1 VAPSAFSAPARAVA
15 AQEIPAN
22 FNVWRRVNCMN
33 NLFLGDVNGL
43 GNTPFLRTTRMRQQ
57 RCYFAFAAILA
68 RNSPQLCC
76 TAM

>member
-1 VAPSAFSAPARAVA
+1 APARAVA

-22 FNVWRRVNCMN
+22 LSVWRRVNCMN
-33 NLFLGDVNGL
+33 NLFVGDLNGL
-43 GNTPFLRTTRMRQQ
+43 GNTPFQRTTRMRQCC
-57 RCYFAFAAILA
+57 CYVLFKAILA